1 MVHMRTRILK
11 YALQNALFYGGRA
24 NPKSVLGKVLGSEP
38 DLRSNPAQVRI
49 EIEKTVA
56 DINRLSLKVQ
66 EARLRE
72 LAPEMLVKE
81 EKKQE
86 ELPPL
91 PNAEPGKVVTRFAP
105 SPTGPLNIAH
115 LLRAAMLNY
124 LYARKY
130 QGRFIL
136 RLEDTDPGKI
146 EKVYY
151 KAIQEDLEVAGIKWD
166 KLLIQSDHMNLYYR
180 HARELLSQGKAYMC
194 TCPPESFRKL
204 KLQKRNC
211 PCRDK
216 SPRASLADFQ
226 NALKGAYHDGQI
238 AMRLK
243 TSMRDPNPALRD
255 PPLMRVSKIK
265 HPLKGRKFN
274 VWPLYNYSCTV
285 DDHEL
290 GVTHAFRGKE
300 HEHNT
305 EVQRR
310 IYSALGWKGPTTVNF
325 GMIHLPDEKL
335 HTRDIREM
343 IAKGKVSGWD
353 DPRLHTVRALIRRG
367 FQPQAFRLYAIQV
380 GLTKSDIRLNWDN
393 LESFNRSIID
403 PEANRYM
410 VVLDPVK
417 LNLRGG
423 PDKPKTFADLHP
435 DYPKRGKKA
444 MPVDRK
450 AIYLSRDDWKAFQ
463 KKTIRLKSL
472 FNVRLQDKAAIYAGD
487 EVVQDMPKLQWVS
500 KPHVEVKLLMPD
512 RRLAALGEQA
522 LRSLKK
528 GELLQM
534 ERLGYGRVDKKAK
547 EITIIWTHR

>member
-1 MVHMRTRILK
+1 MTRMRNRIMK
-11 YALQNALFYGGRA
+11 YALQNAIFYGGKA
-24 NPKSVLGKVLGSEP
+24 NPKSVLGRVLGSEP
-38 DLRSNPAQVRI
+38 DLRANPSQVRV
-49 EIEKTVA
+49 EVDKAVS
-56 DINRLSLKVQ
+56 DVNRLTQDIQ

-72 LAPEMLVKE
+72 LAPEMLVRE

-91 PNAEPGKVVTRFAP
+91 PNAEIGKVVTRFAP

-115 LLRAAMLNY
+115 LLRAAMLSY

-136 RLEDTDPGKI
+136 RLEDTDPGKV
-146 EKVYY
+146 ERRFYQ
-151 KAIQEDLEVAGIKWD
+151 AIQDDLETAGIEWD
-166 KLLIQSDHMNLYYR
+166 RLLIQSDHMSLYYR
-180 HARELLSQGKAYMC
+180 HARTLLSRGRAYMC

-204 KLQKRNC
+204 KLQRRNC

-216 SPRASLADFQ
+216 SPKASLADFQ
-226 NALKGAYHDGQI
+226 NALRGVYGEGQI

-255 PPLMRVSKIK
+255 PPIMRVSRAR

-274 VWPLYNYSCTV
+274 MWPLYNYSCAI

-290 GVTHAFRGKE
+290 GVTHVFRGKE

-310 IYSALGWKGPTTVNF
+310 IYRALGWQGPTTVNF
-325 GMIHLPDEKL
+325 GMIYLPGEKL

-343 IAKGKVSGWD
+343 ISSGRVTGWD
-353 DPRLHTVRALIRRG
+353 DPRLHTVRALVRRG
-367 FQPQAFRLYAIQV
+367 FQSQAFRLYAIQV

-403 PEANRYM
+403 PEANRFM
-410 VVLDPVK
+410 LVIDPVK
-417 LNLRGG
+417 LTLRDG
-423 PDKPKTFADLHP
+423 PDRPRVMADLHP

-444 MPVDRK
+444 MPLDRG
-450 AIYLSRDDWKAFQ
+450 AVYISREDWKAFRG
-463 KKTIRLKSL
+463 KTVRLKSL
-472 FNVRLQDKAAIYAGD
+472 FNVRLQERTARYAGG
-487 EVVQDMPKLQWVS
+487 ELVQGMPKIQWVS
-500 KPHVEVKLLMPD
+500 RPNVEVRLLMPD
-512 RRLAALGEQA
+512 RKLHALGEQA
-522 LRSLKK
+522 LRTLKK
-528 GELLQM
+528 GQLLQM
-534 ERLGYGRVDKKAK
+534 ERIGYGRVDKKAK
-547 EITIIWTHR
+547 EMAIIWTHR